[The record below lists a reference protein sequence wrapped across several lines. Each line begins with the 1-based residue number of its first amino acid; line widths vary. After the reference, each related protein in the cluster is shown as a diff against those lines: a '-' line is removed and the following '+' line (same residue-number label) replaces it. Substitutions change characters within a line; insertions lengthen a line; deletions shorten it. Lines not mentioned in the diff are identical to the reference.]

1 METNQPKETLF
12 GVQLYEAGVLVIDD
26 KSGTVTEAGKREF
39 GGRLSASLLNDIYKM
54 FIKKIRYNEVKSF
67 TLLAVFNTASG
78 VIAVNHTASI
88 TNVKGGPD
96 VCGISL
102 KSSYIVNEG
111 KELSF
116 LSEVCG
122 NPKPIL
128 TWKMENELGYSY
140 STDIRYMETF
150 TRRYRYI
157 YRTHSSLT
165 RKHCGTK
172 IIFNANGANE
182 MITGEAVISVTFWPR
197 KIRKVIFYRDNDC
210 VNGTWTSEAT
220 GNCALTYH
228 IHFGEKSG
236 IHNTTDTHYA
246 LCNIFNISNVVI
258 WASYKYKHGQKTKVN
273 ISLTT
278 PVPSTKAADTCKHPI
293 PFEVKSLDTK
303 KFLVT
308 IIITL
313 VITQIANICI
323 YGFKKLRGTGGNSR
337 NKQSTRKDDG
347 TKDSQDYELFPT
359 TTSHYTGLQLEAR
372 EEIVYADLSP
382 TTVNEY
388 SEIGTENMS
397 KQTY

>member
-1 METNQPKETLF
+1 MTALDGVKKKYLYICLTLLVMLKTAMSGSVEAITRNKETLVNTTAELSWRVESNQPKETLF
-12 GVQLYEAGVLVIDD
+12 GVQLYEAGVVVIDD

-39 GGRLSASLLNDIYKM
+39 GGRLSASFLNGIYKM

-67 TLLAVFNTASG
+67 TLLAVFSMASG
-78 VIAVNHTASI
+78 VTRENDTATI

-157 YRTHSSLT
+157 YRTRSSLT
-165 RKHCGTK
+165 RKDCGTK

-197 KIRKVIFYRDNDC
+197 KIRKVILLYRSSI
-210 VNGTWTSEAT
+210 GSKR
-220 GNCALTYH
+220 GNC
-228 IHFGEKSG
+228 
-236 IHNTTDTHYA
+236 
-246 LCNIFNISNVVI
+246 LCRF
-258 WASYKYKHGQKTKVN
+258 
-273 ISLTT
+273 
-278 PVPSTKAADTCKHPI
+278 
-293 PFEVKSLDTK
+293 
-303 KFLVT
+303 
-308 IIITL
+308 IT
-313 VITQIANICI
+313 N
-323 YGFKKLRGTGGNSR
+323 NS
-337 NKQSTRKDDG
+337 Q
-347 TKDSQDYELFPT
+347 
-359 TTSHYTGLQLEAR
+359 
-372 EEIVYADLSP
+372 
-382 TTVNEY
+382 
-388 SEIGTENMS
+388 
-397 KQTY
+397 